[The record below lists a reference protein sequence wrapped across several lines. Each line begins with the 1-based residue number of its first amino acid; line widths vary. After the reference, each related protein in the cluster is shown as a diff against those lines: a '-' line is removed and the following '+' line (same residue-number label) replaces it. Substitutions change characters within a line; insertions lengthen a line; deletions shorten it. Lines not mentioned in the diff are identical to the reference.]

1 MLPQTGQRQ
10 GVPVSGYGFEQFE
23 QMTDDVMISSTDQI
37 NTKKINNLDYT
48 FSFLI
53 TVNIKVPLFCYNT
66 FVSTDL
72 SIIHPETYQISTNV
86 YEGPLDLLLDL
97 IERAELDIT
106 KLALAQVTDQY
117 LNYLN
122 QLEDRSP
129 EEVSFFLV
137 IASKLIQIKSEAL
150 LPRPPVR
157 EPGEEDPGE
166 ALAQQLLLYKKFKK
180 AAGYLQIREEAGMH
194 TYLHI
199 APDIKVEGQVD
210 LTGITLK
217 GILEAAREVLLSASN
232 TPFSNHIVAIP
243 VITIKQ
249 KISSIMGTL
258 RLEKKSSFFSL
269 LREHHTRVE
278 IVVTFLALLE
288 LVKQNIIQTNQDG
301 LFSDISF
308 ESITD
313 FEGDEVIDVEF

>member
-1 MLPQTGQRQ
+1 
-10 GVPVSGYGFEQFE
+10 VS
-23 QMTDDVMISSTDQI
+23 
-37 NTKKINNLDYT
+37 N
-48 FSFLI
+48 
-53 TVNIKVPLFCYNT
+53 
-66 FVSTDL
+66 DL

-117 LNYLN
+117 LSYLN
-122 QLEDRSP
+122 QLEERSP

-166 ALAQQLLLYKKFKK
+166 ALALQLMMYKKFKQ
-180 AAGYLQIREEAGMH
+180 AAGFLQGREEAGLH

-199 APDIKVEGQVD
+199 PPDIKVEGQVD
-210 LTGITLK
+210 LSDITLK
-217 GILEAAREVLLSASN
+217 DILSAARDVLLAASN
-232 TPFSNHIVAIP
+232 TPFTNRIVAIP

-249 KISSIMGTL
+249 KISSILKTL
-258 RLEKKSSFFSL
+258 KIEKKSSFFTI

-288 LVKQNIIQTNQDG
+288 LVKQNIVQTNQEG
-301 LFSDISF
+301 LFTDISF
-308 ESITD
+308 ESVSD
-313 FEGDEVIDVEF
+313 LEGDEVVEVEF